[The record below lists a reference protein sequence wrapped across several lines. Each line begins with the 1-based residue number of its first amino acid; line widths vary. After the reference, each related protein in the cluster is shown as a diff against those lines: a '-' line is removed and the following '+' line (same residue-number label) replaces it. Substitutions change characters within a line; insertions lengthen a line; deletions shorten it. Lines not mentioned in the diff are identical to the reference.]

1 VSEIV
6 LGFAAQETPEVN
18 TEAPPEGEGWLPP
31 STPDDAPPV
40 AEVVVRGLLAGIG
53 AAASTL
59 AAPPELPEAWRFTA
73 RELDDLTP
81 PLTRIINARPALRR
95 AVHRGDHL
103 SVAIQLAAY
112 AGRNVNDLRQ
122 LRGGEEDDHGFDDQV
137 PGRVPGG
144 LAGVAGVAR
153 P

>member
-1 VSEIV
+1 MSEIV
-6 LGFAAQETPEVN
+6 LGFAAQEAPEVN
-18 TEAPPEGEGWLPP
+18 TDAPPEGDGWLPP

-40 AEVVVRGLLAGIG
+40 LEVVVRGLLAGIG

-59 AAPPELPEAWRFTA
+59 AAPPELPAAWRFTPA
-73 RELDDLTP
+73 ELDDLTP

-103 SVAIQLAAY
+103 SVAIQLSAY
-112 AGRNVNDLRQ
+112 IGRNVNDLRH
-122 LRGGEEDDHGFDDQV
+122 LRGDDDDGFDGEV